1 MENVDARQ
9 ISSHIWAMA
18 NELRGTMD
26 AGEYKT
32 FILSFMFYR
41 SVSLQPVPERRAE
54 SSTHHMKSA

>member
-32 FILSFMFYR
+32 FI
-41 SVSLQPVPERRAE
+41 
-54 SSTHHMKSA
+54 